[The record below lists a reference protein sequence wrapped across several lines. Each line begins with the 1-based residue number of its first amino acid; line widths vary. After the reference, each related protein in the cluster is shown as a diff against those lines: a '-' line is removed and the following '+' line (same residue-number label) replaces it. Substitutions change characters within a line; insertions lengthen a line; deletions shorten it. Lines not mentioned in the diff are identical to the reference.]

1 MGLFN
6 RNKYDK
12 IKRTDV
18 VDAIT
23 ELEKAQQKELQDIED
38 RNKEIDKYMLQGRK
52 SRDRNLQLALAKR
65 INMLK
70 AENTNSAKRI
80 QYLNGNIQAL
90 NQLKTALDDKEFLV
104 NNSKLPLNKLF
115 SDTNSL
121 KKFLTSVNAKKMK
134 QETNLGNVL
143 EVFEDNEQDRVED
156 ERIYGVNQN
165 DDNLLAMF
173 EEQNEFD
180 DSSMFESESATGAN
194 KTGLEDK

>member
-180 DSSMFESESATGAN
+180 DSSMFESESAVSAN